1 MAGCSASLLVAHV
14 VATRWRVAAYLTRR
28 SSRGDAVALT
38 ATTVSDRMIH
48 RLAVA
53 VVSCVL
59 ATLPVCVARAQADEI
74 QVYTG
79 ELAAPHESSL
89 TIHANYTPR
98 GIRVAGIPGGVVPQG
113 SVNGALEWAYGVNEW
128 FEAGAYFPVYSI
140 TRDGSVLLDGGKL
153 RMLFAVPHAETRTFF
168 YGVNFEYS
176 RNAKHWDTARYS
188 AEIRPI
194 VGVRR
199 GPWDVIANPILDT
212 SFDGFGA
219 LVFAPSLR
227 VANNLTPEWAVA
239 LEQYAEF
246 GQLNGFA
253 PRSGQPQS
261 LFAVTDVS
269 RGTFS
274 VEFGAGYGFT
284 AASDRL
290 VMKLILART
299 F

>member
-1 MAGCSASLLVAHV
+1 MKFRRADVVVGLISLLPFA
-14 VATRWRVAAYLTRR
+14 R
-28 SSRGDAVALT
+28 
-38 ATTVSDRMIH
+38 
-48 RLAVA
+48 
-53 VVSCVL
+53 
-59 ATLPVCVARAQADEI
+59 ARAQADEI

-79 ELAAPHESSL
+79 ELAGHHESSL
-89 TIHANYTPR
+89 TVHANYTPR
-98 GIRVAGIPGGVVPQG
+98 GLTTAGIPGGVVPQG
-113 SVNGALEWAYGVNEW
+113 SVNGAFEWAYGVTDW
-128 FEAGAYFPVYSI
+128 FEAGLYLPVYSI

-153 RMLFAVPHAETRTFF
+153 RALFAVPHAELRSFF

-176 RNAKHWDTARYS
+176 RNAKAWDTSRYS

-199 GPWDVIANPILDT
+199 GSWDVIVNPILDT
-212 SFDGFGA
+212 SFDGLGS

-227 VANNLTPEWAVA
+227 VANNITPEWAVV
-239 LEQYAEF
+239 LEQYSEF

-253 PRSGQPQS
+253 PRGQQPQS

-274 VEFGAGYGFT
+274 VEFGVGYGFT
-284 AASDRL
+284 DASDRL
-290 VMKLILART
+290 VLKTILARS

>member
-1 MAGCSASLLVAHV
+1 MTLRFVASLLANLMSLLPIIAAH
-14 VATRWRVAAYLTRR
+14 
-28 SSRGDAVALT
+28 
-38 ATTVSDRMIH
+38 
-48 RLAVA
+48 
-53 VVSCVL
+53 
-59 ATLPVCVARAQADEI
+59 AQSDEI

-79 ELAAPHESSL
+79 ELAGVHEASL
-89 TIHANYTPR
+89 TLHANYTPR
-98 GIRVAGIPGGVVPQG
+98 GIKVAGIPGGVVTDH
-113 SVNGALEWAYGVNEW
+113 SVNGTFEWAYGVSEW
-128 FEAGAYFPVYSI
+128 FEAGLYLPVYSI
-140 TRDGSVLLDGGKL
+140 TRDGSVLLDGGKV
-153 RMLFAVPHAETRTFF
+153 RALFAVPHAEQRSFF

-199 GPWDVIANPILDT
+199 GAWDVIANPILDT

-227 VANNLTPEWAVA
+227 VANNITPKWAIA
-239 LEQYAEF
+239 LEQYSQF

-253 PRSGQPQS
+253 PRTDQPQS

-274 VEFGAGYGFT
+274 VEVGAGYGFT
-284 AASDRL
+284 AASDKL
-290 VMKLILART
+290 VMKLILARS

>member
-1 MAGCSASLLVAHV
+1 MLRRIAIGAS
-14 VATRWRVAAYLTRR
+14 
-28 SSRGDAVALT
+28 VALLSV
-38 ATTVSDRMIH
+38 AP
-48 RLAVA
+48 LAA
-53 VVSCVL
+53 V
-59 ATLPVCVARAQADEI
+59 RAQSDEI

-79 ELAAPHESSL
+79 ELAAPHEATL

-98 GIRVAGIPGGVVPQG
+98 GLKTAGITGGVVPEG
-113 SVNGALEWAYGVNEW
+113 SVNGAFEWAYGVNEW
-128 FEAGAYFPVYSI
+128 FEAGLYLPVYSI

-153 RMLFAVPHAETRTFF
+153 RALFAVPHAELRNFF

-176 RNAKHWDTARYS
+176 RNAKHWDASRYS

-194 VGVRR
+194 IGVRR

-212 SFDGFGA
+212 SFDGLGA

-227 VANNLTPEWAVA
+227 VANNITPEWAVA
-239 LEQYAEF
+239 LEQYSEF
-246 GQLNGFA
+246 GQLNGLT
-253 PRSGQPQS
+253 PRGEQPQS

-284 AASDRL
+284 DASDKL
-290 VMKLILART
+290 VMKLILARS